1 MAGYQSCI
9 TASMVSRRVRRT
21 FSDLGSCPIGP
32 RSKPLHPRGDGRH
45 GVKGHAYRPD
55 TLYEVVLR
63 DGGTT
68 GFTKPDGRYLRL
80 CRAVVRL
87 GTPFPVSLKRT
98 GPRGA

>member
-1 MAGYQSCI
+1 
-9 TASMVSRRVRRT
+9 
-21 FSDLGSCPIGP
+21 
-32 RSKPLHPRGDGRH
+32 
-45 GVKGHAYRPD
+45 VKGHAYRPD

-87 GTPFPVSLKRT
+87 GTPFPVSLWAWVR
-98 GPRGA
+98 RGSRGSVTSAACPLWCAPDASERS